1 MRSTIAAV
9 GRSDGKVKLYDL
21 RNLKPKSLNNF
32 DLGGPKREAME
43 GKDGNTFERIRIL

>member
-32 DLGGPKREAME
+32 DLCATKKEKKG
-43 GKDGNTFERIRIL
+43 GKDGHAF